1 MNQPGSKSFDIS
13 KRVVVAAFEK
23 VRDKKGAPG
32 IDGVT
37 VEQFAQ
43 DRKNNLYKLW
53 NRMSSGSYF
62 PSPVRMVEIP
72 KDGGRGVRVLG
83 VPSVVDRIAQTV
95 AVAYLEPLVEPVFH
109 CDSYGYRPGRSPL
122 DVVATCRARC
132 FTHGWVLDLDIEGFF
147 DNLDHD
153 LILKAVAHHTTEKW
167 FLMYVQRWLSAPLAQ
182 PDGTLTRRDR
192 GSPQGASISPL
203 LANLFMHY
211 AFDTWMAREFPDV
224 PFERF
229 VDDVIVHCVSQQQA
243 VRLREAIAARLA
255 ECGGLRLHPTK
266 TRIVYCKM
274 SGRYGSHEQVT
285 FDFLGFRFKPRA
297 AKRKH
302 GKMFTTF
309 SPAISRKAAR
319 SIRQQIRRM
328 RFHLRQRPV
337 LRRHHQ
343 NDQLE
348 GWCLGGVLRAVLP
361 VGNHQGAVPHR
372 PVPGAVGPPQVQTP
386 PASTPTSRQDPG
398 RHQAC
403 SARPPRALAMGDLAT
418 SGCSTSRMTGAR

>member
-1 MNQPGSKSFDIS
+1 MSQPGSKSFEIS
-13 KRVVVAAFEK
+13 KQVVMAAFGK
-23 VRDKKGAPG
+23 VSDKKGAPG

-37 VEQFAQ
+37 VEQFGQ
-43 DRKNNLYKLW
+43 DRKNNLYRLW

-83 VPSVVDRIAQTV
+83 VPTVADRIAQTV
-95 AVAYLEPLVEPVFH
+95 AVAYLEPIVEPLFH
-109 CDSYGYRPGRSPL
+109 ADSYGYRPGRSPL
-122 DVVATCRARC
+122 DAVATCRARC
-132 FTHGWVLDLDIEGFF
+132 WTHRWVLDLDIEGFF

-153 LILKAVAHHTTEKW
+153 LILKAVAYHTTEKW
-167 FLMYVQRWLSAPLAQ
+167 LLLYVQRWLSAPLAQ
-182 PDGTLTRRDR
+182 PDGTLVGRDR

-243 VRLREAIAARLA
+243 VRLRDAIAARLA

-274 SGRYGSHEQVT
+274 SGRYGSHETVT
-285 FDFLGFRFKPRA
+285 FDFLGFTFKPRA
-297 AKRKH
+297 ARRKD

-309 SPAISRKAAR
+309 SPAISRKAAT

-328 RFHLRQRPV
+328 RFHLRSDLSFTEIAKMINSRAGAWAAYYGRFCPSETV
-337 LRRHHQ
+337 KVLSHIDRYLVRWARRKYKHLRRAPR
-343 NDQLE
+343 
-348 GWCLGGVLRAVLP
+348 RAFRTLAEIKHSRPGLMAHWRWEALQRV
-361 VGNHQGAVPHR
+361 HR
-372 PVPGAVGPPQVQTP
+372 A
-386 PASTPTSRQDPG
+386 A
-398 RHQAC
+398 A
-403 SARPPRALAMGDLAT
+403 ARAG
-418 SGCSTSRMTGAR
+418 